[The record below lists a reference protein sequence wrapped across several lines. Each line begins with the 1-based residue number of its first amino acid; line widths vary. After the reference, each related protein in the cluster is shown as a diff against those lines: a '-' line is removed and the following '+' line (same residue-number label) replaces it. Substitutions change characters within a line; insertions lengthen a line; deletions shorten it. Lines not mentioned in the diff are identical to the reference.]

1 MIKFD
6 KLFQTLK
13 ENGISQYSLYTRHGI
28 SRSQIQRLKNNES
41 VTTHTLN
48 MILNILGEGFS
59 LNDIAEFTPDTEQ
72 TYHAALPAG
81 SNDSWLRE
89 HCKAP

>member
-13 ENGISQYSLYTRHGI
+13 ENDISQYSLYSRHGV
-28 SRSQIQRLKNNES
+28 SRSQIQLLKNNQS

-59 LNDIAEFTPDTEQ
+59 LNDIAEFIPDTEP
-72 TYHAALPAG
+72 T
-81 SNDSWLRE
+81 E
-89 HCKAP
+89 E

>member
-13 ENGISQYSLYTRHGI
+13 ENGISQYSLYAKHGV
-28 SRSQIQRLKNNES
+28 SRAQIQRLKNNES

-48 MILNILGEGFS
+48 IILNILGEGFT
-59 LNDIAEFTPDTEQ
+59 LNDIAEFTLDTEQ
-72 TYHAALPAG
+72 A
-81 SNDSWLRE
+81 E
-89 HCKAP
+89 E

>member
-13 ENGISQYSLYTRHGI
+13 ENGISQYSLYTHHGV
-28 SRSQIQRLKNNES
+28 SRSQIKKKKNNQS

-72 TYHAALPAG
+72 T
-81 SNDSWLRE
+81 E
-89 HCKAP
+89 E

>member
-13 ENGISQYSLYTRHGI
+13 ENGISQYSLYTHYGV
-28 SRSQIQRLKNNES
+28 SRSQIQRLKTNQS

-59 LNDIAEFTPDTEQ
+59 LNDIAEFSPDTGQ
-72 TYHAALPAG
+72 AK
-81 SNDSWLRE
+81 D
-89 HCKAP
+89 

>member
-13 ENGISQYSLYTRHGI
+13 ENGISQYSLYTHHGV
-28 SRSQIQRLKNNES
+28 SRSQIQRLKNNQS

-72 TYHAALPAG
+72 T
-81 SNDSWLRE
+81 E
-89 HCKAP
+89 E

>member
-13 ENGISQYSLYTRHGI
+13 ENGISQYSLYTKHGI
-28 SRSQIQRLKNNES
+28 SRAQIQRLKNNQS
-41 VTTHTLN
+41 VTTHTLDT
-48 MILNILGEGFS
+48 ILNILGEGFS

-72 TYHAALPAG
+72 T
-81 SNDSWLRE
+81 E
-89 HCKAP
+89 K

>member
-13 ENGISQYSLYTRHGI
+13 ENGISQYSLYTKHGI
-28 SRSQIQRLKNNES
+28 SRAQIQRLKNNQS
-41 VTTHTLN
+41 VTTHTLD

-59 LNDIAEFTPDTEQ
+59 LDDIAEFSPDTGQEK
-72 TYHAALPAG
+72 
-81 SNDSWLRE
+81 D
-89 HCKAP
+89 

>member
-6 KLFQTLK
+6 KLFRTLK
-13 ENGISQYSLYTRHGI
+13 EYGISQYSLYTHHGI

-48 MILNILGEGFS
+48 MILNILGDGFS
-59 LNDIAEFTPDTEQ
+59 LNDIAEFSPDTEQ
-72 TYHAALPAG
+72 P
-81 SNDSWLRE
+81 E
-89 HCKAP
+89 K